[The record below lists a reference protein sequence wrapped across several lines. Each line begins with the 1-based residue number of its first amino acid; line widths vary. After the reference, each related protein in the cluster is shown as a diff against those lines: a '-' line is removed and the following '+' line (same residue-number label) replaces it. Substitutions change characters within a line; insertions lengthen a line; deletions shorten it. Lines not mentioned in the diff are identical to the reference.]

1 MYYFIELAGSIT
13 NIALLSLFMSRLF
26 VRNKIQSKWHYTFLT
41 LLCTGQCVLSLFP
54 NWVIPRTLYLLL
66 GGFLL
71 ARLFYEVQT
80 WPAAFASGSFF
91 VLGSVVEILAMLLI
105 GVRLPDTDLL
115 MQVGAARLIYVV
127 FSNLIQIPL
136 LILVSHFFNREESD
150 LRIVWL
156 LPLIS
161 IQLASISVCYVV
173 QCHAADKDF
182 PDYMVFFMAVLLFVN
197 IMIVFYVEALRKN
210 EKEKYLA
217 ELTEQHYH
225 LQIEYYQQ
233 LLEKQQETKALW
245 HDIKK
250 YTTAMQAVAAQND
263 SEQLRQIAQAA
274 ADAYERVKDIS
285 AVGNPVVDALLN
297 QYLRSAKENQ
307 IQVLLDITIP
317 EVLAISTLLLSVVI
331 GNTFDNAIEACRL
344 IAPEKRVIHLQLR
357 KQNRILFYSIENPY
371 IDAVTQLRVGK
382 HHGYGLK
389 NVERAVNQNKA
400 EKDLLALKTEIL
412 AVIKG
417 ESAFPKDTLAEMIA
431 AQEKK
436 HTELDTLC
444 EEASAELER
453 NAELMANVSRLYD
466 ELISYADLYDS
477 ANFEAKKM
485 IVNQLIRRVDV
496 YRGYQINISF
506 NFDLTP
512 YIEGE

>member
-1 MYYFIELAGSIT
+1 MYYFIELAGGIT

-26 VRNKIQSKWHYTFLT
+26 VRNKVQSKWHYTFLT

-115 MQVGAARLIYVV
+115 MQAGAARVIYVV

-250 YTTAMQAVAAQND
+250 YTAAMQAVAAQND

-274 ADAYERVKDIS
+274 EDAYERVKDIS

-389 NVERAVNQNKA
+389 NVERAVNQNNGNFQL
-400 EKDLLALKTEIL
+400 EKVDGNFIVQIRLN
-412 AVIKG
+412 
-417 ESAFPKDTLAEMIA
+417 
-431 AQEKK
+431 
-436 HTELDTLC
+436 C
-444 EEASAELER
+444 E
-453 NAELMANVSRLYD
+453 N
-466 ELISYADLYDS
+466 
-477 ANFEAKKM
+477 
-485 IVNQLIRRVDV
+485 
-496 YRGYQINISF
+496 
-506 NFDLTP
+506 
-512 YIEGE
+512 

>member
-389 NVERAVNQNKA
+389 NVERAVNQNDGNFQV
-400 EKDLLALKTEIL
+400 EKVDGNFIVQIRLN
-412 AVIKG
+412 
-417 ESAFPKDTLAEMIA
+417 
-431 AQEKK
+431 
-436 HTELDTLC
+436 C
-444 EEASAELER
+444 E
-453 NAELMANVSRLYD
+453 N
-466 ELISYADLYDS
+466 
-477 ANFEAKKM
+477 
-485 IVNQLIRRVDV
+485 
-496 YRGYQINISF
+496 
-506 NFDLTP
+506 
-512 YIEGE
+512 

>member
-1 MYYFIELAGSIT
+1 MYYFIELAGSVT

-26 VRNKIQSKWHYTFLT
+26 VRNKIQSKWHSAFLT

-115 MQVGAARLIYVV
+115 MQAGAVRVIYVV
-127 FSNLIQIPL
+127 FSNLLQIPL

-156 LPLIS
+156 FPLIS

-182 PDYMVFFMAVLLFVN
+182 PDYMVFFIAVLLFVN

-233 LLEKQQETKALW
+233 LLETQQETKALW

-250 YTTAMQAVAAQND
+250 YTAAMQAVAAQND

-274 ADAYERVKDIS
+274 EDAYERVKDIS

-344 IAPEKRVIHLQLR
+344 INPEKREIHLQLR

-389 NVERAVNQNKA
+389 NVERAVNQNNGNFQL
-400 EKDLLALKTEIL
+400 EKVDGNFIVQIRLN
-412 AVIKG
+412 
-417 ESAFPKDTLAEMIA
+417 
-431 AQEKK
+431 
-436 HTELDTLC
+436 C
-444 EEASAELER
+444 E
-453 NAELMANVSRLYD
+453 N
-466 ELISYADLYDS
+466 
-477 ANFEAKKM
+477 
-485 IVNQLIRRVDV
+485 
-496 YRGYQINISF
+496 
-506 NFDLTP
+506 
-512 YIEGE
+512 

>member
-1 MYYFIELAGSIT
+1 
-13 NIALLSLFMSRLF
+13 
-26 VRNKIQSKWHYTFLT
+26 
-41 LLCTGQCVLSLFP
+41 
-54 NWVIPRTLYLLL
+54 
-66 GGFLL
+66 
-71 ARLFYEVQT
+71 
-80 WPAAFASGSFF
+80 
-91 VLGSVVEILAMLLI
+91 MLLI

-115 MQVGAARLIYVV
+115 MQAGAARVIYVV

-250 YTTAMQAVAAQND
+250 YTAAMQAVAAQND

-274 ADAYERVKDIS
+274 EDAYERVKDIS

-389 NVERAVNQNKA
+389 NVERAVNQNNGNFQV
-400 EKDLLALKTEIL
+400 EKS
-412 AVIKG
+412 KG
-417 ESAFPKDTLAEMIA
+417 LFVLFPTVS
-431 AQEKK
+431 
-436 HTELDTLC
+436 LC
-444 EEASAELER
+444 C
-453 NAELMANVSRLYD
+453 
-466 ELISYADLYDS
+466 
-477 ANFEAKKM
+477 
-485 IVNQLIRRVDV
+485 
-496 YRGYQINISF
+496 
-506 NFDLTP
+506 
-512 YIEGE
+512 

>member
-1 MYYFIELAGSIT
+1 MYYFIELAGSFT

-26 VRNKIQSKWHYTFLT
+26 VRNKIQSKWYFAFLI

-115 MQVGAARLIYVV
+115 MQAGAARVIYVV

-250 YTTAMQAVAAQND
+250 YTAAMQAVAAQND

-274 ADAYERVKDIS
+274 EDAYERVKDIS

-389 NVERAVNQNKA
+389 NVERAVNQNNGNFQV
-400 EKDLLALKTEIL
+400 EKSKGLF
-412 AVIKG
+412 VIQIRLNC
-417 ESAFPKDTLAEMIA
+417 ES
-431 AQEKK
+431 
-436 HTELDTLC
+436 
-444 EEASAELER
+444 
-453 NAELMANVSRLYD
+453 
-466 ELISYADLYDS
+466 
-477 ANFEAKKM
+477 
-485 IVNQLIRRVDV
+485 
-496 YRGYQINISF
+496 
-506 NFDLTP
+506 
-512 YIEGE
+512 

>member
-1 MYYFIELAGSIT
+1 MYYFIELAGSVT

-26 VRNKIQSKWHYTFLT
+26 VRNKIQSKWYFAFLI

-115 MQVGAARLIYVV
+115 MQAGAARVIYVV

-250 YTTAMQAVAAQND
+250 YTAAMQAVAAQND

-344 IAPEKRVIHLQLR
+344 IAPEKRMIHLQLL

-389 NVERAVNQNKA
+389 NVERAVNQNNGNFQL
-400 EKDLLALKTEIL
+400 EKVDGNFIVQIRLN
-412 AVIKG
+412 
-417 ESAFPKDTLAEMIA
+417 
-431 AQEKK
+431 
-436 HTELDTLC
+436 C
-444 EEASAELER
+444 E
-453 NAELMANVSRLYD
+453 N
-466 ELISYADLYDS
+466 
-477 ANFEAKKM
+477 
-485 IVNQLIRRVDV
+485 
-496 YRGYQINISF
+496 
-506 NFDLTP
+506 
-512 YIEGE
+512 

>member
-1 MYYFIELAGSIT
+1 MYYFIELAGSVT

-26 VRNKIQSKWHYTFLT
+26 VRNKIQSKWYFAFLI

-115 MQVGAARLIYVV
+115 MQAGAARVIYVV

-250 YTTAMQAVAAQND
+250 YTAAMQAVAAQND

-274 ADAYERVKDIS
+274 EDAYERVKDIS

-389 NVERAVNQNKA
+389 NVERAVNQNNGNFQL
-400 EKDLLALKTEIL
+400 EKVNGNFIVQIRLN
-412 AVIKG
+412 
-417 ESAFPKDTLAEMIA
+417 
-431 AQEKK
+431 
-436 HTELDTLC
+436 C
-444 EEASAELER
+444 E
-453 NAELMANVSRLYD
+453 N
-466 ELISYADLYDS
+466 
-477 ANFEAKKM
+477 
-485 IVNQLIRRVDV
+485 
-496 YRGYQINISF
+496 
-506 NFDLTP
+506 
-512 YIEGE
+512 

>member
-26 VRNKIQSKWHYTFLT
+26 VRNKVQSKWHYTFLT

-105 GVRLPDTDLL
+105 GVRLPDMDLL

-250 YTTAMQAVAAQND
+250 YTAAMQAVAAQND

-344 IAPEKRVIHLQLR
+344 IAPEK
-357 KQNRILFYSIENPY
+357 
-371 IDAVTQLRVGK
+371 G
-382 HHGYGLK
+382 
-389 NVERAVNQNKA
+389 
-400 EKDLLALKTEIL
+400 
-412 AVIKG
+412 
-417 ESAFPKDTLAEMIA
+417 
-431 AQEKK
+431 
-436 HTELDTLC
+436 
-444 EEASAELER
+444 
-453 NAELMANVSRLYD
+453 
-466 ELISYADLYDS
+466 
-477 ANFEAKKM
+477 
-485 IVNQLIRRVDV
+485 
-496 YRGYQINISF
+496 
-506 NFDLTP
+506 
-512 YIEGE
+512 

>member
-1 MYYFIELAGSIT
+1 MYYFIELAGSVT

-26 VRNKIQSKWHYTFLT
+26 VRNKIQSKWYFAFLI

-115 MQVGAARLIYVV
+115 MQAGAARVIYVV

-250 YTTAMQAVAAQND
+250 YTAAMQAVAAHND

-274 ADAYERVKDIS
+274 EDAYERVKDIS

-389 NVERAVNQNKA
+389 NVERAVNQNNGNFQV
-400 EKDLLALKTEIL
+400 EKSKGLF
-412 AVIKG
+412 VIQIRLNC
-417 ESAFPKDTLAEMIA
+417 ES
-431 AQEKK
+431 
-436 HTELDTLC
+436 
-444 EEASAELER
+444 
-453 NAELMANVSRLYD
+453 
-466 ELISYADLYDS
+466 
-477 ANFEAKKM
+477 
-485 IVNQLIRRVDV
+485 
-496 YRGYQINISF
+496 
-506 NFDLTP
+506 
-512 YIEGE
+512 

>member
-1 MYYFIELAGSIT
+1 MYYFIELAGSVT

-26 VRNKIQSKWHYTFLT
+26 VRNKIQSKWHSAFLT

-115 MQVGAARLIYVV
+115 MQAGAVRVIYVV
-127 FSNLIQIPL
+127 FSNLLQIPL

-150 LRIVWL
+150 LRIAWL
-156 LPLIS
+156 FPLIS

-182 PDYMVFFMAVLLFVN
+182 PDYMVFFIAVLLFVN

-250 YTTAMQAVAAQND
+250 YTAAMQAVAAQND

-274 ADAYERVKDIS
+274 EDAYERVKDIS

-344 IAPEKRVIHLQLR
+344 INPEKREIHLQLR

-389 NVERAVNQNKA
+389 NVERAVNQNNGNFQL
-400 EKDLLALKTEIL
+400 EKVDGNFIVQIRLN
-412 AVIKG
+412 
-417 ESAFPKDTLAEMIA
+417 
-431 AQEKK
+431 
-436 HTELDTLC
+436 C
-444 EEASAELER
+444 E
-453 NAELMANVSRLYD
+453 N
-466 ELISYADLYDS
+466 
-477 ANFEAKKM
+477 
-485 IVNQLIRRVDV
+485 
-496 YRGYQINISF
+496 
-506 NFDLTP
+506 
-512 YIEGE
+512 

>member
-1 MYYFIELAGSIT
+1 MYYFIELAGSVT

-26 VRNKIQSKWHYTFLT
+26 VRNKIQSKWHSAFLT

-115 MQVGAARLIYVV
+115 MQAGAVRVIYVV
-127 FSNLIQIPL
+127 FSNLLQIPL

-182 PDYMVFFMAVLLFVN
+182 PDYMVFFIAVLLFVN

-250 YTTAMQAVAAQND
+250 YTAAMQAVAAQND
-263 SEQLRQIAQAA
+263 SEQLR
-274 ADAYERVKDIS
+274 
-285 AVGNPVVDALLN
+285 
-297 QYLRSAKENQ
+297 
-307 IQVLLDITIP
+307 
-317 EVLAISTLLLSVVI
+317 
-331 GNTFDNAIEACRL
+331 
-344 IAPEKRVIHLQLR
+344 
-357 KQNRILFYSIENPY
+357 
-371 IDAVTQLRVGK
+371 
-382 HHGYGLK
+382 
-389 NVERAVNQNKA
+389 
-400 EKDLLALKTEIL
+400 
-412 AVIKG
+412 
-417 ESAFPKDTLAEMIA
+417 
-431 AQEKK
+431 
-436 HTELDTLC
+436 
-444 EEASAELER
+444 
-453 NAELMANVSRLYD
+453 
-466 ELISYADLYDS
+466 
-477 ANFEAKKM
+477 
-485 IVNQLIRRVDV
+485 
-496 YRGYQINISF
+496 
-506 NFDLTP
+506 
-512 YIEGE
+512 

>member
-1 MYYFIELAGSIT
+1 MYYFIELAGSVT

-26 VRNKIQSKWHYTFLT
+26 VRNKIQSKWHSAFLT

-115 MQVGAARLIYVV
+115 IQAGAVRVIYVV
-127 FSNLIQIPL
+127 FSNLLQIPL

-182 PDYMVFFMAVLLFVN
+182 PDYMVFFIAVLLFVN

-250 YTTAMQAVAAQND
+250 YTAAMQAVAAQND

-274 ADAYERVKDIS
+274 EDAYERVKDIS

-344 IAPEKRVIHLQLR
+344 INPEKREIHLQLR
-357 KQNRILFYSIENPY
+357 KQNQILFYSIENPY

-389 NVERAVNQNKA
+389 NVERAVNQNNGNFQL
-400 EKDLLALKTEIL
+400 EKVDGNFIVQIRLN
-412 AVIKG
+412 
-417 ESAFPKDTLAEMIA
+417 
-431 AQEKK
+431 
-436 HTELDTLC
+436 C
-444 EEASAELER
+444 E
-453 NAELMANVSRLYD
+453 N
-466 ELISYADLYDS
+466 
-477 ANFEAKKM
+477 
-485 IVNQLIRRVDV
+485 
-496 YRGYQINISF
+496 
-506 NFDLTP
+506 
-512 YIEGE
+512 

>member
-1 MYYFIELAGSIT
+1 MYYFIELAGSVT

-26 VRNKIQSKWHYTFLT
+26 VRNKIQSKWYFAFLI

-66 GGFLL
+66 GVFLL

-115 MQVGAARLIYVV
+115 MQAGAARVIYVV

-250 YTTAMQAVAAQND
+250 YTAAMQAVAAQND

-274 ADAYERVKDIS
+274 EDAYERVKDIS

-389 NVERAVNQNKA
+389 NVERAVNQNNGNFQL
-400 EKDLLALKTEIL
+400 EKVDGNFIVQIRLN
-412 AVIKG
+412 
-417 ESAFPKDTLAEMIA
+417 
-431 AQEKK
+431 
-436 HTELDTLC
+436 C
-444 EEASAELER
+444 E
-453 NAELMANVSRLYD
+453 N
-466 ELISYADLYDS
+466 
-477 ANFEAKKM
+477 
-485 IVNQLIRRVDV
+485 
-496 YRGYQINISF
+496 
-506 NFDLTP
+506 
-512 YIEGE
+512 

>member
-1 MYYFIELAGSIT
+1 MYYFVELAGSVT

-26 VRNKIQSKWHYTFLT
+26 VRNKIQSKWHSAFLT

-115 MQVGAARLIYVV
+115 MQAGAVRVIYVV
-127 FSNLIQIPL
+127 FSNLLQIPL

-156 LPLIS
+156 FPLIS

-182 PDYMVFFMAVLLFVN
+182 PDYMVFFIAVLLFVN

-250 YTTAMQAVAAQND
+250 YTAAMQAVAAQND

-274 ADAYERVKDIS
+274 EDAYERVKDIS

-344 IAPEKRVIHLQLR
+344 INPEKREIHLQLR

-389 NVERAVNQNKA
+389 NVERAVNQNNGNFQL
-400 EKDLLALKTEIL
+400 EKVDGNFIVQIRLN
-412 AVIKG
+412 
-417 ESAFPKDTLAEMIA
+417 
-431 AQEKK
+431 
-436 HTELDTLC
+436 C
-444 EEASAELER
+444 E
-453 NAELMANVSRLYD
+453 N
-466 ELISYADLYDS
+466 
-477 ANFEAKKM
+477 
-485 IVNQLIRRVDV
+485 
-496 YRGYQINISF
+496 
-506 NFDLTP
+506 
-512 YIEGE
+512 

>member
-1 MYYFIELAGSIT
+1 MYYFIELAGSVT

-26 VRNKIQSKWHYTFLT
+26 VRNKIQSKWHSAFLT

-115 MQVGAARLIYVV
+115 MQAGAARVIYVV

-156 LPLIS
+156 FPLIS

-182 PDYMVFFMAVLLFVN
+182 PDYMVFFIAVLLFVN
-197 IMIVFYVEALRKN
+197 IMIAFYVEALRKN

-250 YTTAMQAVAAQND
+250 YTAAMQAVAAQND

-274 ADAYERVKDIS
+274 EDAYERVKDIS

-344 IAPEKRVIHLQLR
+344 INPEKREIHLQLR

-389 NVERAVNQNKA
+389 NVERAVNQNNGNFQL
-400 EKDLLALKTEIL
+400 EKVDGNFIVQIRLN
-412 AVIKG
+412 
-417 ESAFPKDTLAEMIA
+417 
-431 AQEKK
+431 
-436 HTELDTLC
+436 C
-444 EEASAELER
+444 E
-453 NAELMANVSRLYD
+453 N
-466 ELISYADLYDS
+466 
-477 ANFEAKKM
+477 
-485 IVNQLIRRVDV
+485 
-496 YRGYQINISF
+496 
-506 NFDLTP
+506 
-512 YIEGE
+512 

>member
-1 MYYFIELAGSIT
+1 MYYFIELAGSVT

-26 VRNKIQSKWHYTFLT
+26 VRNKIQSKWYFAFLI

-115 MQVGAARLIYVV
+115 MQAGAARVIYVV

-250 YTTAMQAVAAQND
+250 YTAAMQAVAAQND

-344 IAPEKRVIHLQLR
+344 IAPEKRMIHLQLR

-389 NVERAVNQNKA
+389 NVERAVNQSKPPA
-400 EKDLLALKTEIL
+400 EPVA
-412 AVIKG
+412 
-417 ESAFPKDTLAEMIA
+417 
-431 AQEKK
+431 
-436 HTELDTLC
+436 
-444 EEASAELER
+444 
-453 NAELMANVSRLYD
+453 
-466 ELISYADLYDS
+466 
-477 ANFEAKKM
+477 
-485 IVNQLIRRVDV
+485 
-496 YRGYQINISF
+496 
-506 NFDLTP
+506 
-512 YIEGE
+512 

>member
-1 MYYFIELAGSIT
+1 MYYFIELAGSVT

-26 VRNKIQSKWHYTFLT
+26 VRNKIQSKWYFAFLI
-41 LLCTGQCVLSLFP
+41 LLYTGQCVLSLFP

-115 MQVGAARLIYVV
+115 MQAGAARVIYVV

-250 YTTAMQAVAAQND
+250 YTAAMQAVAAQND

-274 ADAYERVKDIS
+274 EDAYERVKDIS

-389 NVERAVNQNKA
+389 NVERAVNQNNGNFQL
-400 EKDLLALKTEIL
+400 EKVDGNFIVQIRLN
-412 AVIKG
+412 
-417 ESAFPKDTLAEMIA
+417 
-431 AQEKK
+431 
-436 HTELDTLC
+436 C
-444 EEASAELER
+444 E
-453 NAELMANVSRLYD
+453 N
-466 ELISYADLYDS
+466 
-477 ANFEAKKM
+477 
-485 IVNQLIRRVDV
+485 
-496 YRGYQINISF
+496 
-506 NFDLTP
+506 
-512 YIEGE
+512 

>member
-1 MYYFIELAGSIT
+1 MYYFIELAGSVT

-26 VRNKIQSKWHYTFLT
+26 VRNKIQSKWYFAFLI

-105 GVRLPDTDLL
+105 CVRLPDTDLL
-115 MQVGAARLIYVV
+115 MQAGAARVIYVV

-225 LQIEYYQQ
+225 LQIEYYLQ

-250 YTTAMQAVAAQND
+250 YTAAMQAVAAQND

-274 ADAYERVKDIS
+274 EDAYERVKDIS

-389 NVERAVNQNKA
+389 NVERAVNQNNGNFQV
-400 EKDLLALKTEIL
+400 EKSKGLF
-412 AVIKG
+412 VIQIRLNC
-417 ESAFPKDTLAEMIA
+417 ES
-431 AQEKK
+431 
-436 HTELDTLC
+436 
-444 EEASAELER
+444 
-453 NAELMANVSRLYD
+453 
-466 ELISYADLYDS
+466 
-477 ANFEAKKM
+477 
-485 IVNQLIRRVDV
+485 
-496 YRGYQINISF
+496 
-506 NFDLTP
+506 
-512 YIEGE
+512 

>member
-344 IAPEKRVIHLQLR
+344 IAPEKRMIHLQLR

-389 NVERAVNQNKA
+389 
-400 EKDLLALKTEIL
+400 T
-412 AVIKG
+412 
-417 ESAFPKDTLAEMIA
+417 
-431 AQEKK
+431 
-436 HTELDTLC
+436 
-444 EEASAELER
+444 
-453 NAELMANVSRLYD
+453 
-466 ELISYADLYDS
+466 
-477 ANFEAKKM
+477 
-485 IVNQLIRRVDV
+485 
-496 YRGYQINISF
+496 
-506 NFDLTP
+506 
-512 YIEGE
+512 

>member
-26 VRNKIQSKWHYTFLT
+26 VRNKVQSKWHYTFLT

-91 VLGSVVEILAMLLI
+91 VLGSVIEILAMLLI

-115 MQVGAARLIYVV
+115 MQAGAVRVIYVV
-127 FSNLIQIPL
+127 FSNLLQIPL

-182 PDYMVFFMAVLLFVN
+182 PDYMVFFMAVQLFVN

-250 YTTAMQAVAAQND
+250 YTAAMQAVAAQND

-344 IAPEKRVIHLQLR
+344 IAPEKRMIHLQLR

-389 NVERAVNQNKA
+389 NVERAVNQNNGNFQL
-400 EKDLLALKTEIL
+400 EKVDGNFIVQIRLN
-412 AVIKG
+412 
-417 ESAFPKDTLAEMIA
+417 
-431 AQEKK
+431 
-436 HTELDTLC
+436 C
-444 EEASAELER
+444 E
-453 NAELMANVSRLYD
+453 N
-466 ELISYADLYDS
+466 
-477 ANFEAKKM
+477 
-485 IVNQLIRRVDV
+485 
-496 YRGYQINISF
+496 
-506 NFDLTP
+506 
-512 YIEGE
+512 

>member
-1 MYYFIELAGSIT
+1 MYYFIELAGSVT

-26 VRNKIQSKWHYTFLT
+26 VRNKIQSKWYFAFLI

-91 VLGSVVEILAMLLI
+91 VLGSVVEILAMLWI

-115 MQVGAARLIYVV
+115 MQAGAARVIYVV

-250 YTTAMQAVAAQND
+250 YTAAMQAVAAQND

-274 ADAYERVKDIS
+274 EDAYERVKDIS

-389 NVERAVNQNKA
+389 NVERAVNQNNGNFQV
-400 EKDLLALKTEIL
+400 EKSKGLF
-412 AVIKG
+412 VIQIRLNC
-417 ESAFPKDTLAEMIA
+417 ES
-431 AQEKK
+431 
-436 HTELDTLC
+436 
-444 EEASAELER
+444 
-453 NAELMANVSRLYD
+453 
-466 ELISYADLYDS
+466 
-477 ANFEAKKM
+477 
-485 IVNQLIRRVDV
+485 
-496 YRGYQINISF
+496 
-506 NFDLTP
+506 
-512 YIEGE
+512 

>member
-1 MYYFIELAGSIT
+1 MYYFIELAGSVT

-26 VRNKIQSKWHYTFLT
+26 VRNKIQSKWYFAFLI

-80 WPAAFASGSFF
+80 WPAAFVSGSFF

-115 MQVGAARLIYVV
+115 MQAGAARVIYVV

-250 YTTAMQAVAAQND
+250 YTAAMQAVAAQND

-274 ADAYERVKDIS
+274 EDAYERVKDIS

-389 NVERAVNQNKA
+389 NVERAVNQNNGNFQV
-400 EKDLLALKTEIL
+400 EKSKGLF
-412 AVIKG
+412 VIQIRLNC
-417 ESAFPKDTLAEMIA
+417 ES
-431 AQEKK
+431 
-436 HTELDTLC
+436 
-444 EEASAELER
+444 
-453 NAELMANVSRLYD
+453 
-466 ELISYADLYDS
+466 
-477 ANFEAKKM
+477 
-485 IVNQLIRRVDV
+485 
-496 YRGYQINISF
+496 
-506 NFDLTP
+506 
-512 YIEGE
+512 

>member
-1 MYYFIELAGSIT
+1 MYYFIELAGSVT

-26 VRNKIQSKWHYTFLT
+26 VRNKIQSKWYFAFLI

-115 MQVGAARLIYVV
+115 MQAGAARVIYVV

-250 YTTAMQAVAAQND
+250 YTAAMQAVAAQND

-274 ADAYERVKDIS
+274 EDAYERVKDIS

-389 NVERAVNQNKA
+389 NVERAVNQNNGNFQL
-400 EKDLLALKTEIL
+400 EKVDGNFI
-412 AVIKG
+412 VQIR
-417 ESAFPKDTLAEMIA
+417 FN
-431 AQEKK
+431 
-436 HTELDTLC
+436 C
-444 EEASAELER
+444 E
-453 NAELMANVSRLYD
+453 N
-466 ELISYADLYDS
+466 
-477 ANFEAKKM
+477 
-485 IVNQLIRRVDV
+485 
-496 YRGYQINISF
+496 
-506 NFDLTP
+506 
-512 YIEGE
+512 

>member
-26 VRNKIQSKWHYTFLT
+26 VRNKVQSKWHYTFLT

-105 GVRLPDTDLL
+105 GVRLPDMDLL

-136 LILVSHFFNREESD
+136 LILVSHFINREESD

-250 YTTAMQAVAAQND
+250 YTAAMQAVAAQND

-344 IAPEKRVIHLQLR
+344 IAPEKRMIHLQLR

-389 NVERAVNQNKA
+389 NVERAVNQNNGNFQL
-400 EKDLLALKTEIL
+400 EKVDGNFIVQIRLN
-412 AVIKG
+412 
-417 ESAFPKDTLAEMIA
+417 
-431 AQEKK
+431 
-436 HTELDTLC
+436 C
-444 EEASAELER
+444 E
-453 NAELMANVSRLYD
+453 N
-466 ELISYADLYDS
+466 
-477 ANFEAKKM
+477 
-485 IVNQLIRRVDV
+485 
-496 YRGYQINISF
+496 
-506 NFDLTP
+506 
-512 YIEGE
+512 

>member
-233 LLEKQQETKALW
+233 LLERQQETKALW

-250 YTTAMQAVAAQND
+250 YTAAMQAVAAQND

-274 ADAYERVKDIS
+274 EDAYERVKDIS

-344 IAPEKRVIHLQLR
+344 INPEKREIHLQLR

-389 NVERAVNQNKA
+389 NVERAVNQNNGNFQL
-400 EKDLLALKTEIL
+400 EKVDGNFIVQIRLN
-412 AVIKG
+412 
-417 ESAFPKDTLAEMIA
+417 
-431 AQEKK
+431 
-436 HTELDTLC
+436 C
-444 EEASAELER
+444 E
-453 NAELMANVSRLYD
+453 N
-466 ELISYADLYDS
+466 
-477 ANFEAKKM
+477 
-485 IVNQLIRRVDV
+485 
-496 YRGYQINISF
+496 
-506 NFDLTP
+506 
-512 YIEGE
+512 

>member
-245 HDIKK
+245 HDVKK

-389 NVERAVNQNKA
+389 NVERAVNQNNGNFQV
-400 EKDLLALKTEIL
+400 EKVDGNFIVQIRLN
-412 AVIKG
+412 
-417 ESAFPKDTLAEMIA
+417 
-431 AQEKK
+431 
-436 HTELDTLC
+436 C
-444 EEASAELER
+444 E
-453 NAELMANVSRLYD
+453 N
-466 ELISYADLYDS
+466 
-477 ANFEAKKM
+477 
-485 IVNQLIRRVDV
+485 
-496 YRGYQINISF
+496 
-506 NFDLTP
+506 
-512 YIEGE
+512 

>member
-1 MYYFIELAGSIT
+1 MYYFIELAGSVT

-26 VRNKIQSKWHYTFLT
+26 VRNKIQSKWHSAFLT

-115 MQVGAARLIYVV
+115 MQAGAVRVIYVV
-127 FSNLIQIPL
+127 FSNLLQIPL

-156 LPLIS
+156 FPLIS

-182 PDYMVFFMAVLLFVN
+182 PDYMVFFIAVLLFVN

-225 LQIEYYQQ
+225 LQIEYYHQ

-250 YTTAMQAVAAQND
+250 YTAAMQAVAAQND

-274 ADAYERVKDIS
+274 EDAYERVKDIS

-344 IAPEKRVIHLQLR
+344 INPEKREIHLQLR

-389 NVERAVNQNKA
+389 NVERAVNQNNGNFQL
-400 EKDLLALKTEIL
+400 EKVDGNFIVQIRLN
-412 AVIKG
+412 
-417 ESAFPKDTLAEMIA
+417 
-431 AQEKK
+431 
-436 HTELDTLC
+436 C
-444 EEASAELER
+444 E
-453 NAELMANVSRLYD
+453 N
-466 ELISYADLYDS
+466 
-477 ANFEAKKM
+477 
-485 IVNQLIRRVDV
+485 
-496 YRGYQINISF
+496 
-506 NFDLTP
+506 
-512 YIEGE
+512 

>member
-250 YTTAMQAVAAQND
+250 YTTAMQAIAAQND

-389 NVERAVNQNKA
+389 NVERAVNQNNGNFQV
-400 EKDLLALKTEIL
+400 EKVDGNFIVQIRLN
-412 AVIKG
+412 
-417 ESAFPKDTLAEMIA
+417 
-431 AQEKK
+431 
-436 HTELDTLC
+436 C
-444 EEASAELER
+444 E
-453 NAELMANVSRLYD
+453 N
-466 ELISYADLYDS
+466 
-477 ANFEAKKM
+477 
-485 IVNQLIRRVDV
+485 
-496 YRGYQINISF
+496 
-506 NFDLTP
+506 
-512 YIEGE
+512 

>member
-1 MYYFIELAGSIT
+1 MYYFIELAGSVS

-26 VRNKIQSKWHYTFLT
+26 VRNKIQSKWYFAFLI

-115 MQVGAARLIYVV
+115 MQAGAARVIYVV

-250 YTTAMQAVAAQND
+250 YTAAMQAVAAQND

-274 ADAYERVKDIS
+274 EDAYERVKDIS

-389 NVERAVNQNKA
+389 NVERAVNQNNGNFQV
-400 EKDLLALKTEIL
+400 EKSKGLF
-412 AVIKG
+412 VIQIRLNC
-417 ESAFPKDTLAEMIA
+417 ES
-431 AQEKK
+431 
-436 HTELDTLC
+436 
-444 EEASAELER
+444 
-453 NAELMANVSRLYD
+453 
-466 ELISYADLYDS
+466 
-477 ANFEAKKM
+477 
-485 IVNQLIRRVDV
+485 
-496 YRGYQINISF
+496 
-506 NFDLTP
+506 
-512 YIEGE
+512 

>member
-1 MYYFIELAGSIT
+1 MYYFIELAGSVT

-26 VRNKIQSKWHYTFLT
+26 VRNKIQSKWYFAFLI

-115 MQVGAARLIYVV
+115 MQAGAARVIYVV

-182 PDYMVFFMAVLLFVN
+182 QDYMVFFMAVLLFVN

-250 YTTAMQAVAAQND
+250 YTAAMQAVAAQND

-274 ADAYERVKDIS
+274 EDAYERVKDIS

-389 NVERAVNQNKA
+389 NVERAVNQNNGNFQV
-400 EKDLLALKTEIL
+400 EKSKGLF
-412 AVIKG
+412 VIQIRLNC
-417 ESAFPKDTLAEMIA
+417 ES
-431 AQEKK
+431 
-436 HTELDTLC
+436 
-444 EEASAELER
+444 
-453 NAELMANVSRLYD
+453 
-466 ELISYADLYDS
+466 
-477 ANFEAKKM
+477 
-485 IVNQLIRRVDV
+485 
-496 YRGYQINISF
+496 
-506 NFDLTP
+506 
-512 YIEGE
+512 

>member
-1 MYYFIELAGSIT
+1 MYYFIESAGSVT

-26 VRNKIQSKWHYTFLT
+26 VRNKIQSKWYFAFLI

-115 MQVGAARLIYVV
+115 MQAGAARVIYVV

-250 YTTAMQAVAAQND
+250 YTAAMQAVAAQND

-274 ADAYERVKDIS
+274 EDAYERVKDIS

-389 NVERAVNQNKA
+389 NVERAVNQNNGNFQV
-400 EKDLLALKTEIL
+400 EKSKGLF
-412 AVIKG
+412 VIQIRLNC
-417 ESAFPKDTLAEMIA
+417 ES
-431 AQEKK
+431 
-436 HTELDTLC
+436 
-444 EEASAELER
+444 
-453 NAELMANVSRLYD
+453 
-466 ELISYADLYDS
+466 
-477 ANFEAKKM
+477 
-485 IVNQLIRRVDV
+485 
-496 YRGYQINISF
+496 
-506 NFDLTP
+506 
-512 YIEGE
+512 

>member
-182 PDYMVFFMAVLLFVN
+182 PDYMVFFIAVLLFVN

-250 YTTAMQAVAAQND
+250 YTAAMQAVAAQND

-274 ADAYERVKDIS
+274 EDAYERVKDIS

-344 IAPEKRVIHLQLR
+344 INPEKREIHLQLR

-389 NVERAVNQNKA
+389 NVERAVNQNNGNFQL
-400 EKDLLALKTEIL
+400 EKVDGNFIVQIRLN
-412 AVIKG
+412 
-417 ESAFPKDTLAEMIA
+417 
-431 AQEKK
+431 
-436 HTELDTLC
+436 C
-444 EEASAELER
+444 E
-453 NAELMANVSRLYD
+453 N
-466 ELISYADLYDS
+466 
-477 ANFEAKKM
+477 
-485 IVNQLIRRVDV
+485 
-496 YRGYQINISF
+496 
-506 NFDLTP
+506 
-512 YIEGE
+512 

>member
-1 MYYFIELAGSIT
+1 MYYFIELAGSVT

-26 VRNKIQSKWHYTFLT
+26 VRNKIQSKWYFAFLI

-115 MQVGAARLIYVV
+115 MQAGAARVIYVV

-250 YTTAMQAVAAQND
+250 YTAAMQAVAAQND

-274 ADAYERVKDIS
+274 EDAYERVKDIS

-331 GNTFDNAIEACRL
+331 DNTFDNAIEACRL

-389 NVERAVNQNKA
+389 NVERAVNQNNGNFQL
-400 EKDLLALKTEIL
+400 EKVDGNFIVQIRLN
-412 AVIKG
+412 
-417 ESAFPKDTLAEMIA
+417 
-431 AQEKK
+431 
-436 HTELDTLC
+436 C
-444 EEASAELER
+444 E
-453 NAELMANVSRLYD
+453 N
-466 ELISYADLYDS
+466 
-477 ANFEAKKM
+477 
-485 IVNQLIRRVDV
+485 
-496 YRGYQINISF
+496 
-506 NFDLTP
+506 
-512 YIEGE
+512 

>member
-1 MYYFIELAGSIT
+1 MYYFIELAGSVT

-26 VRNKIQSKWHYTFLT
+26 VRNKIQSKWYFAFLI
-41 LLCTGQCVLSLFP
+41 LICTGQCVLSLFP

-105 GVRLPDTDLL
+105 GVRLPDMDLL

-182 PDYMVFFMAVLLFVN
+182 PDYMVFFMTVLLFVN

-250 YTTAMQAVAAQND
+250 YTAAMQAVAAQND

-389 NVERAVNQNKA
+389 NVERAVNQNNGNFQL
-400 EKDLLALKTEIL
+400 EKVDGNFIVQIRLN
-412 AVIKG
+412 
-417 ESAFPKDTLAEMIA
+417 
-431 AQEKK
+431 
-436 HTELDTLC
+436 C
-444 EEASAELER
+444 E
-453 NAELMANVSRLYD
+453 N
-466 ELISYADLYDS
+466 
-477 ANFEAKKM
+477 
-485 IVNQLIRRVDV
+485 
-496 YRGYQINISF
+496 
-506 NFDLTP
+506 
-512 YIEGE
+512 

>member
-26 VRNKIQSKWHYTFLT
+26 VRNKVQSKWHSAFLT

-115 MQVGAARLIYVV
+115 MQAGAVRVIYVV
-127 FSNLIQIPL
+127 FSNLLQIPL

-156 LPLIS
+156 FPLIS

-182 PDYMVFFMAVLLFVN
+182 PDYMVFFIAVLLFVN

-250 YTTAMQAVAAQND
+250 YTAAMQAVAAQND

-274 ADAYERVKDIS
+274 EDAYERVKDIS

-344 IAPEKRVIHLQLR
+344 INPEKREIHLQLR

-389 NVERAVNQNKA
+389 NVERAVNQNNGNFQL
-400 EKDLLALKTEIL
+400 EKVDGNFIVQIRLN
-412 AVIKG
+412 
-417 ESAFPKDTLAEMIA
+417 
-431 AQEKK
+431 
-436 HTELDTLC
+436 C
-444 EEASAELER
+444 E
-453 NAELMANVSRLYD
+453 N
-466 ELISYADLYDS
+466 
-477 ANFEAKKM
+477 
-485 IVNQLIRRVDV
+485 
-496 YRGYQINISF
+496 
-506 NFDLTP
+506 
-512 YIEGE
+512 

>member
-26 VRNKIQSKWHYTFLT
+26 VRNKIQSKWHYAFLT

-105 GVRLPDTDLL
+105 GIRLPDTDLL

-250 YTTAMQAVAAQND
+250 YTAAMQAVAAQND

-274 ADAYERVKDIS
+274 ADTYERVKDIS

-357 KQNRILFYSIENPY
+357 KQNRILFYSIENSY

-389 NVERAVNQNKA
+389 NVERAVNQNNGNFQV
-400 EKDLLALKTEIL
+400 EKSNGLF
-412 AVIKG
+412 AVQIRLNC
-417 ESAFPKDTLAEMIA
+417 ES
-431 AQEKK
+431 
-436 HTELDTLC
+436 
-444 EEASAELER
+444 
-453 NAELMANVSRLYD
+453 
-466 ELISYADLYDS
+466 
-477 ANFEAKKM
+477 
-485 IVNQLIRRVDV
+485 
-496 YRGYQINISF
+496 
-506 NFDLTP
+506 
-512 YIEGE
+512 